1 MLKSLFSFCRFLIFW
16 IVFAMITRGV
26 FEVYFSEK
34 FAGSTSW
41 DIFKTFLYGFRMDAS
56 AAAYICLLPLAVF
69 GVNWFTPYHIK
80 PIWLRIYV
88 YLVLVMLCLINMV
101 NFNIFREWGT
111 KVNFRVFANLFNSPS
126 EAMASS
132 GSSPIALTITIGL
145 LMMATGVFLASYIID
160 FNFRKPKVPMAA
172 KPVVFAFVFGVLFF
186 IGRSGLQL
194 APISQSTVYFSDRPI
209 LNQGA
214 LSTEWNLFA
223 NTFENLKTPDN
234 PYLFMPADK
243 ATMLVDSMYAVKK
256 DTTEHILT
264 TEHPNI
270 VIIQLE
276 SFTADVIESL
286 GGEKGD
292 APNFETFIK
301 QGVLFNNIYSAS
313 DRTDK
318 GIVAILSAFPSQ
330 ASRTMVIDNAKQ
342 ERLPALSNVFADY
355 GYHTSYF
362 YGGASDFMNF
372 KAYLLSHK
380 VSKIVDKYSFADK
393 DMNSKWGAHDDVM
406 LKRNILELNHQPQP
420 FFSYVQ
426 TLSNHEPFEVPGTPH
441 FSGEDLPNK
450 FRSTAYYTDAS
461 LKKYFDEARKQSWYK
476 NTLFILVADHG
487 HRLPLNHSEPY
498 NPRKYHIPL
507 LFFGD
512 AIQPRYRGQ
521 RFSKLGNQ
529 NDLATTLLAQLNLR
543 HKQFKWSKD
552 LLNPY
557 AKPFAFFDW
566 DDGMGFILPGQ
577 AVSYDNAG
585 RRVTYVKDNK
595 ATKQETSE
603 ALTLGK
609 AFLQEV
615 FTEYMSY

>member
-1 MLKSLFSFCRFLIFW
+1 MLKSLAIFCRFLLFW
-16 IVFAMITRGV
+16 ILYAIFTRAV
-26 FEVYFSEK
+26 FEIYFHEK
-34 FAGSTSW
+34 FAGSSAG
-41 DIFKTFLYGFRMDAS
+41 DIVKTFLYGFRMDAS
-56 AAAYICLLPLAVF
+56 AAGYISLIPLLIF
-69 GVNWFTPYHIK
+69 GLNCFTNFHIK
-80 PIWLRIYV
+80 PFWLRLYV
-88 YLVLVMLCLINMV
+88 YLMLVVLCLISMV

-111 KVNFRVFANLFNSPS
+111 KVNFRVFANLYNSPS
-126 EAMASS
+126 EAMAST
-132 GSSPIALTITIGL
+132 GSSPIALTLTIGCF
-145 LMMATGVFLASYIID
+145 MMATGVLLSGYLID
-160 FNFRKPKVPMAA
+160 FDFKKPKVHFLSN
-172 KPVVFAFVFGVLFF
+172 FALFLLAFGINFL
-186 IGRSGLQL
+186 IIRSGLQL

-214 LSTEWNLFA
+214 LNTDWNLLA

-234 PYLFMPADK
+234 PYLFMPASQ
-243 ATMLVDSMYAVKK
+243 ATTLVDSMYAVKK
-256 DTTEHILT
+256 DTTVHILT

-276 SFTADVIESL
+276 SFTADVIQSL

-301 QGVLFNNIYSAS
+301 QGVLFDSVYSAS

-342 ERLPALSNVFADY
+342 ERLPAISNVLADN

-380 VSKIVDKYSFADK
+380 VSKIVDKYSFADSE
-393 DMNSKWGAHDDVM
+393 MNSKWGAHDDVM
-406 LKRNILELNHQPQP
+406 LKRNVKELNHERQP

-426 TLSNHEPFEVPGTPH
+426 TLSNHEPFEVPGKPQ
-441 FSGEDLPNK
+441 FPGEDLPNK

-461 LKKYFDEARKQSWYK
+461 LKEYFDEAKRQPWYK

-512 AIQPRYRGQ
+512 AIQPKYRGQ
-521 RFSKLGNQ
+521 RISKLGNQ
-529 NDLATTLLAQLNLR
+529 NDLATTLMAQLNLR
-543 HKQFKWSKD
+543 HKQFKWSKN

-557 AKPFAFFDW
+557 SKEFAFFDW

-585 RRVTYVKDNK
+585 KRVTYTKKPTAPKSETDK
-595 ATKQETSE
+595 A
-603 ALTLGK
+603 LLLGK

-615 FTEYMSY
+615 FTEYMAY